1 MQIIIDTRE
10 QTPYDFSGY
19 QVEII
24 PGTLTSGDYSL
35 PGFTDLVAVERKE
48 LTDLLACLSYDRAR
62 FTRELERLRG
72 YHAAAL
78 VVEAPYSTIASGRYR
93 SKIDPDAAT
102 QSLVSIMANY
112 RLPVFFAHSRADAE
126 FFTFNFLRHFLR
138 HAEQRYKAIEKQAK
152 SEEKPATVETA
163 KNGGRKLKRRTV

>member
-1 MQIIIDTRE
+1 MQIIVDTRE
-10 QTPYDFSGY
+10 QNAYNFSGY

-24 PGTLTSGDYSL
+24 QGTLTSGDYSL
-35 PGFTDLVAVERKE
+35 AGLTDLVTVERKE
-48 LTDLLACLSYDRAR
+48 LSDILGCLSHDRER

-78 VVEAPYSTIASGRYR
+78 VIEAPYNTIASGRYR
-93 SKIDPDAAT
+93 SKIDPNAAT

-112 RLPVFFAHSRADAE
+112 RLPVFFAHNRADAE
-126 FFTFNFLRHFLR
+126 FFTYNFLRHFLR
-138 HAEQRYKAIEKQAK
+138 HAEQRYKAIEKQK
-152 SEEKPATVETA
+152 QSEEKPATVETA

>member
-35 PGFTDLVAVERKE
+35 PGFTDLVTVERKE
-48 LTDLLACLSYDRAR
+48 LSDILGCLSHDRER

-93 SKIDPDAAT
+93 SKIDPNAAT

-112 RLPVFFAHSRADAE
+112 RLPVFFAHSRAEAE

-138 HAEQRYKAIEKQAK
+138 HAEQRYKAIAK
-152 SEEKPATVETA
+152 HNKSAELTAPAVETA
-163 KNGGRKLKRRTV
+163 DNGKGA